1 MNILDQ
7 EFQQFHHS
15 STANKIEL
23 FNRDNHLFDLIL
35 SQQLDRK
42 VLDHI
47 YHLTC
52 AMRKISKSK
61 KGHLFL
67 QNRLPHKRAILYFAQ
82 PSSRTFL
89 SFESAC
95 HLLGIKTSDIRDLS
109 LSSEVK
115 GESSD
120 DTIRTFSSYAH
131 LIVMRHPVGNM
142 AERSAWLLN
151 THSNRPVPI
160 LNGGSGHDQHPTQAM
175 LDIYTLQRSFSSL
188 EGLDGKTIIMCGDLK
203 RGRTVRSLT
212 YLMKNYNNISLIFV
226 APPQFQM
233 GEDLLEYLNLHQIQY
248 SIESE
253 SLKNVLPQADAIY
266 MTRVQDEH
274 DQQKGESAQID
285 LSNFKLSVD
294 DLPLIK
300 EHGVILHPF
309 PRRDEID
316 VEVDRDPRA
325 KYWRQ
330 ERNGMWTRAALIAHI
345 FGVDGEI
352 LNYFEEQSDS
362 PTD

>member
-1 MNILDQ
+1 MMNILDQ
-7 EFQQFHHS
+7 EFQEFQNS
-15 STANKIEL
+15 NTEQKIAL
-23 FNRDNHLFDLIL
+23 FTREDRLFDLII

-42 VLDHI
+42 ILDHL
-47 YHLTC
+47 YQLTC
-52 AMRKISKSK
+52 AMRKISKTK
-61 KGHLFL
+61 EGHLFL
-67 QNRLPHKRAILYFAQ
+67 QSRLSHKRAILYFAQ

-109 LSSEVK
+109 LSSEIK
-115 GESSD
+115 GESRD

-131 LIVMRHPVGNM
+131 LIIMRHPESNM
-142 AERSAWLLN
+142 AERAAWLLN
-151 THSNRPVPI
+151 THSNRPVPV
-160 LNGGSGHDQHPTQAM
+160 LNGGSGHDQHPTQAL
-175 LDIYTLQRSFSSL
+175 LDIYTLERSLSKQG
-188 EGLDGKTIIMCGDLK
+188 GLDGKTVIMCGDLK
-203 RGRTVRSLT
+203 RGRTVRSLS
-212 YLMKNYNNISLIFV
+212 YLMKNYNNVSLIFV

-233 GEDLLEYLNLHQIQY
+233 EEDLLKFLDENRIPYQI
-248 SIESE
+248 EAE
-253 SLKNVLPQADAIY
+253 SLRKVLPQADAIY

-274 DQQKGESAQID
+274 DKSKGESSQVD
-285 LSNFKLSVD
+285 LSNFKLKAEDMKLV
-294 DLPLIK
+294 K

-316 VEVDRDPRA
+316 VVIDRDPRA

-352 LNYFEEQSDS
+352 LNYFEELD
-362 PTD
+362 